1 MRLRSQSA
9 ALLLALLLAACSST
23 PGSGPSAPTPAPPSA
38 EAVATAVAAADAL
51 FFANHYEQAQ
61 RDLAGLVAEAPGS
74 PVAHAAYALFL
85 NYRQDFPAAL
95 AEAKAAVAAGPA
107 DGNARAVLCRVQD
120 WSMDIADA
128 VTTGRRA
135 VALAPGHVLAHLF
148 LSEALADHGDTA
160 ASQQQIDAA
169 SALLGPSSSAYER
182 AELQRERS
190 NLARDNGDTATE
202 LSADIAAR
210 AAQPGWVNRSE
221 ELAGAYIDAN
231 QLGGAHTV
239 LESALALA
247 PDDQV
252 LLASLG
258 SVALQQPDFDT
269 AGQAYTRLLAITPND
284 PSVLESAAEVAE
296 AAHRD
301 SAGAR
306 RLLLRALSIAPT
318 DVDAVDYI
326 LRLARIDGDVPAAR
340 QQILDTVAAAEGADS
355 DHPRPV
361 SVPDP
366 DAVRAAHALVA
377 LAGVNAARS
386 AAGLGPVALDA
397 SLTTSAAN
405 HCFYWLANNALGAVA
420 GLGIHQETPRTPGF
434 TGVRAGDRDVAAGW
448 RGGAVA
454 EDITHRG
461 GAGPAVADWVDS
473 VYHRFPIIRPD
484 MHTLGYADCA
494 IGPLPMEDM
503 EFGYGSVPAGAGP
516 VLVPGAGQSGV
527 TTTFL
532 DNELPDPL
540 PAGASRS
547 AGYPVT
553 VTFLEDTAV
562 VLRSF
567 SLRDASG
574 AEVPAYT
581 LSPSA
586 LNENSATLL
595 AKTPL
600 KGGTTYTAHVTATI
614 DGRGFDR
621 TWTFRT
627 A

>member
-1 MRLRSQSA
+1 MRLRSQCA
-9 ALLLALLLAACSST
+9 ALLLVLALAACSST
-23 PGSGPSAPTPAPPSA
+23 PASAPPASTPAPLSA
-38 EAVATAVAAADAL
+38 EAEVAAVTAADEL

-61 RDLAGLVAEAPGS
+61 RDYAELVGQAPGS

-95 AEAKAAVAAGPA
+95 VEAKAAVAAGPR
-107 DGNARAVLCRVQD
+107 DGDARAILCRVQD
-120 WSMDIADA
+120 WSMDVDDA

-135 VALAPGHVLAHLF
+135 VSLAPGDVLAHLF
-148 LSEALADHGDTA
+148 LSEALADHGDAA

-169 SALLGPSSSAYER
+169 SALLGPSASAYAR
-182 AELQRERS
+182 AELQRERA

-221 ELAGAYIDAN
+221 ELAGAYIDAD
-231 QLGGAHTV
+231 QLGGAHTA
-239 LESALALA
+239 LQSALAIS
-247 PDDQV
+247 PDDPV

-258 SVALQQPDFDT
+258 SVAMQQPDFAT
-269 AGQAYTRLLAITPND
+269 AEQAYSRLLAVTPND
-284 PSVLESAAEVAE
+284 PSVLEAAAEVAE

-301 SAGAR
+301 SGGAR
-306 RLLLRALSIAPT
+306 RLLLRALSVDPT
-318 DVDAVDYI
+318 DVNAVDYL
-326 LRLARIDGDVPAAR
+326 LRLARIDGDEATAR
-340 QQILDTVAAAEGADS
+340 EQILDTVAAAVGADG

-361 SVPDP
+361 AVPDP
-366 DAVRAAHALVA
+366 DALRAAHDLTA
-377 LAGVNAARS
+377 LAGVNAARA
-386 AAGLGPVALDA
+386 AAGQATVTLDA
-397 SLTTSAAN
+397 SLSASAAN
-405 HCFYWLANNALGAVA
+405 HCFYWLANNALGAVS
-420 GLGIHQETPRTPGF
+420 GLGIHLETAGTPGF

-461 GAGPAVADWVDS
+461 GPGPAVADWVDS

-503 EFGYGSVPAGAGP
+503 EFGYGSLPAGAGP
-516 VLVPGAGQSGV
+516 VLVPGDGQGGV
-527 TTTFL
+527 PTTFL

-540 PAGASRS
+540 PTGAPRNAGC
-547 AGYPVT
+547 PVT
-553 VTFLEDTAV
+553 VTFLESSAV

-595 AKTPL
+595 AKAPL
-600 KGGTTYTAHVTATI
+600 KGGSTYTAHLTATI
-614 DGRGFDR
+614 DGRAYDR

-627 A
+627 M